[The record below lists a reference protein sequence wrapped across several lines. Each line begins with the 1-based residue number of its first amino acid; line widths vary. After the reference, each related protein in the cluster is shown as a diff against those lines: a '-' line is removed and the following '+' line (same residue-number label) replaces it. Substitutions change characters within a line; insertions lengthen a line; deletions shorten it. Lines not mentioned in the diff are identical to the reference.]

1 MMFFFKPKVI
11 HLDCFTSNTSAYEL
25 FPIDY
30 SHKFYPDWW
39 KKLPKKIE
47 SEKSTKGFILTMK
60 SCIGFTEFYQNSI
73 TIPLW
78 TDLLI
83 KTDQEKGYYDHFLS
97 DNQTILGLHLPEQMQ
112 GLFDTNKHIH
122 IKIISP
128 WVFKCKEDIRFT
140 WTQPTWNFN
149 PIDQILIPPAIIDY
163 KYQNGTNINF
173 FLSPKT
179 AKQDT
184 LLECGQPLVNISPMS
199 ERKIKIHNHLV
210 TPEEMDKISWINKQI
225 SFFGTYNK
233 RRNILNKKDSKCPF
247 GFK

>member
-1 MMFFFKPKVI
+1 
-11 HLDCFTSNTSAYEL
+11 
-25 FPIDY
+25 
-30 SHKFYPDWW
+30 
-39 KKLPKKIE
+39 
-47 SEKSTKGFILTMK
+47 MK